1 VSHLIRIAIAARL
14 RKRLRRICDLHSDDK
29 NPHHRKKFRANAC
42 ARWIKVPAFL
52 SRVRLPVSNASIR
65 LGEGYMAK
73 SDLDSMSIEELAA
86 LRDNANAKL
95 LEKVAARQLELEV
108 ELDRLSQYGKPAKKA
123 LAAAPAAPVKPKKT
137 TDKGEKKSDETNV
150 SEAA

>member
-1 VSHLIRIAIAARL
+1 
-14 RKRLRRICDLHSDDK
+14 
-29 NPHHRKKFRANAC
+29 
-42 ARWIKVPAFL
+42 
-52 SRVRLPVSNASIR
+52 
-65 LGEGYMAK
+65 MAK

-95 LEKVAARQLELEV
+95 LEKVAARQLELEE